1 MIKNNRTTSYVFT
14 ADPQSVADMMQIA
27 VVKKTVKSINDS
39 ARLSHKYAT
48 RRAEYNGNPLPKAPK
63 LYRVRLMSRGPR
75 RSAAIADGQ
84 RKWAYD
90 SSLPQRHATHFDIY
104 IHEVH

>member
-14 ADPQSVADMMQIA
+14 ADPQSVADMQQIEI
-27 VVKKTVKSINDS
+27 VKKAVKSINDS
-39 ARLSHKYAT
+39 TRLSHKYAI
-48 RRAEYNGNPLPKAPK
+48 RRAEYYGEPLPKAPK
-63 LYRVRLMSRGPR
+63 IYRVRLMGRGPR

-84 RKWAYD
+84 RRCAYD

-104 IHEVH
+104 IHEVR